1 MAKDDEL
8 MTDSTIQEVQDH
20 YLEIKNRLD
29 PRFKESRDY
38 KEYRR
43 MWHECPEKE
52 IVPPLPINLDL
63 HITNECNLK
72 CTFCPRT
79 WKEASKRD
87 GILHGFMEFKL
98 FKKII
103 DEASEGGVRAVHFTG
118 NGEPLLHEGLE
129 EMLRYCHEKRILEI
143 LMHTNATLLNQKRA
157 MSLLQAG
164 VHDLVISFDSPVKET
179 YEKLRVGANFE
190 TTLNN
195 IRNFVRL
202 RDEGEFQYPRVRLQ
216 MVDQKANM
224 EERERFEALFLPLAD
239 SVSHASFVNFN
250 GGPQSDEYQ
259 LPTENIDG
267 KKMDFDHRRL
277 NEDFKCKYLWQRMI
291 IEVEGEVYPCFYNDK
306 LLLGNV
312 ATQSLKEIWTGP
324 KMEELRA
331 KHSAGKFDDIP
342 ECAGCGRQYEVCDDN
357 LLPGMNAKK

>member
-1 MAKDDEL
+1 MAKDGGL
-8 MTDSTIQEVQDH
+8 MDDNTIQEVQDH

-29 PRFKESRDY
+29 PRLNESRDY
-38 KEYRR
+38 KEYRK
-43 MWHECPEKE
+43 MWYECPEKE
-52 IVPPLPINLDL
+52 IVLPLPINLDL

-79 WKEASKRD
+79 WKEASKK
-87 GILHGFMEFKL
+87 GIVLHGFMGFKL

-103 DEASEGGVRAVHFTG
+103 DEASEGGVRAVHLTG

-129 EMLRYCHEKRILEI
+129 EMIRYCHKKGILEI

-157 MSLLQAG
+157 MSILKAG
-164 VHDLVISFDSPVKET
+164 VHDLAISFDSPIKET
-179 YEKLRVGANFE
+179 YEKLRVGANYE

-202 RDEGEFQYPRVRLQ
+202 RDKGGYKYPRVRVQ
-216 MVDQKANM
+216 MVDQQANM
-224 EERERFEALFLPLAD
+224 NERERFEVFFSTVAD
-239 SVSHASFVNFN
+239 SVSHARFVSFN
-250 GGPQSDEYQ
+250 GGPQSDKYE
-259 LPTENIDG
+259 LPTEIIDG
-267 KKMDFDHRRL
+267 KKMDFGHRRL
-277 NEDFKCKYLWQRMI
+277 NKAFKCKYLWQRVI
-291 IEVEGEVYPCFYNDK
+291 IVVDGTVFPCFYNDK
-306 LLLGNV
+306 LPLGNV
-312 ATQSLKEIWTGP
+312 DKQTLFDIWHGER
-324 KMEELRA
+324 MEELRC